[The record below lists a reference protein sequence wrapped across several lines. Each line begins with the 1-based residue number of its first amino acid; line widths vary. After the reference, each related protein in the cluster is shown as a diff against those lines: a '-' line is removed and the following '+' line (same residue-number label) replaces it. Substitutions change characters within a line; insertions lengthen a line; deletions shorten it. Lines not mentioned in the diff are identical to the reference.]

1 MLTPVAEWAQ
11 EQNMVIQS
19 ISSRGS
25 RVRAAREHSNK
36 LDKHHPNVLVLLVLV
51 ICLHNVGE

>member
-19 ISSRGS
+19 ISSRGN
-25 RVRAAREHSNK
+25 RVGAAREHSTK
-36 LDKHHPNVLVLLVLV
+36 VDKHHPNVLVLLVLV
-51 ICLHNVGE
+51 YCLLCVGE